1 MYFYTNKINE
11 MRTNKMDKN
20 KLMEI
25 MDEMKEI
32 MGADELL
39 ESLALALSSDELQD
53 NLEYIDRMHDL
64 NVFDEETE

>member
-11 MRTNKMDKN
+11 MRTNEMDKN

-64 NVFDEETE
+64 NVFDEESE

>member
-1 MYFYTNKINE
+1 
-11 MRTNKMDKN
+11 MDKN